1 MESMVVSL
9 DDAKERLSEYVDRAG
24 DGEDVLV
31 AVDGEVKARL
41 TAAPM
46 STLEERLA
54 WRKRLERLHAEIGT
68 GKFTESSQEILDQ
81 IREDRI

>member
-1 MESMVVSL
+1 MVVSL